1 MQCYRRYIL
10 HWYFTRSRFAEVI
23 FAIKSLDS
31 MVFKVTYKIS
41 LDGKLQYLIH
51 LHFPVFQISITSAGV
66 LSYDMPCCTGI
77 LRFMELL
84 FLFIQLLFH
93 RFAVRETLLLP
104 NSDSR
109 KSFETL

>member
-10 HWYFTRSRFAEVI
+10 HWYFARSRFAEVI

-51 LHFPVFQISITSAGV
+51 LHFPVSQISITSTGV
-66 LSYDMPCCTGI
+66 PCCTGI

-93 RFAVRETLLLP
+93 RFAVREKLLLP
-104 NSDSR
+104 ASDSR
-109 KSFETL
+109 KLFETL